1 MEALLSPSIKSATR
15 GRDGSIEPIQPFQT
29 KCKRGSRLLFILLCK
44 RELRNFAVAR
54 RMYLQGIFGG
64 VRRAILEEHEL
75 FVYLA
80 EYNLRLEQERISQ
93 TYALKQL
100 EVAQS
105 SAVLS
110 HRR

>member
-1 MEALLSPSIKSATR
+1 
-15 GRDGSIEPIQPFQT
+15 
-29 KCKRGSRLLFILLCK
+29 
-44 RELRNFAVAR
+44 
-54 RMYLQGIFGG
+54 MYLQGIFGG
-64 VRRAILEEHEL
+64 ARRAVLEEHEL

-110 HRR
+110 QCRGICSPAGCTHIVSRFPFAGLSEE